1 MTPHPSVGLPVEVV
15 VEDASPE
22 ITLYDFKPA

>member
-1 MTPHPSVGLPVEVV
+1 MSPHPRVGLPVEVA
-15 VEDASPE
+15 VEDASSE